1 MSVTGKTFKLSTQ
14 KFNEY
19 LGRHTT
25 IADVFVDHNPANLP
39 FKVLT
44 CDESGNILAIEIP
57 GGKVLRADEAE
68 LSDYWCV
75 FLENAYDTGNPSCH
89 LTEVKPVTAPSKE
102 ESVYYVLTTNKDSKA
117 ILGPLTSSDAYEFAE
132 RQILNAVPEVV
143 VQVLKIE
150 ATASVEVKFK

>member
-1 MSVTGKTFKLSTQ
+1 MSVTGKTFKLSTE

-19 LGRHTT
+19 LGRTT
-25 IADVFVDHNPANLP
+25 TLAHVFVDHNPTNLP
-39 FKVLT
+39 FKVLA
-44 CDESGNILAIEIP
+44 CDEGGNILTIEIP

-68 LSDYWCV
+68 LSEYWCI
-75 FLENAYDTGNPSCH
+75 FLDNAYDTSNSSCH
-89 LTEVKPVTAPSKE
+89 LTEVEPVTTPSTE
-102 ESVYYVLTTNKDSKA
+102 ESVYYVLTANKDSKS

-132 RQILNAVPEVV
+132 RQILNDVLEVV